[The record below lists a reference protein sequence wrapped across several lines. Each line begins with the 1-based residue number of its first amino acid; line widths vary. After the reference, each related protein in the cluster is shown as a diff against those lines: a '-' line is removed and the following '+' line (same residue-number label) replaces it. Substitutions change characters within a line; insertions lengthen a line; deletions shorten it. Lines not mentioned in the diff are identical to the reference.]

1 MADVSKITVN
11 STTYNLKDSLAR
23 DHISNHSNPHNVT
36 KAQIGLGNVSNYD
49 QSKAIKSI
57 TRSGTTFTTTAL
69 DGTTSTFTQQ
79 DTDTTYSV
87 FTGATASSGG
97 STGLVP
103 KPTIEDVDKELCSD
117 GTWKTASGGTS
128 DAPVQVSGSVYDNNI
143 THGTITAYR
152 IGHLLYIFAAGL
164 EVELSARSTM
174 TPIFVL
180 DIIDGFSIK
189 DGATSWVSFSI
200 ADGKPDDYGIAA
212 ISSDRTIMLMGR
224 SGYSEMGIYFS
235 LIVPLIDT

>member
-1 MADVSKITVN
+1 MTNSNDLGAVSNTINAHAANK
-11 STTYNLKDSLAR
+11 
-23 DHISNHSNPHNVT
+23 SNPHGVT
-36 KAQIGLGNVSNYD
+36 KAQVGLGSVANLD

-57 TRSGTTFTTTAL
+57 TRSGTTFTYTAL

-103 KPTIEDVDKELCSD
+103 KPTIEDVDKYLCSD

-128 DAPVQVSGSVYDNNI
+128 DAPVRVSGSVYNNNI

-164 EVELSARSTM
+164 DVELSARSPM

-200 ADGKPDDYGIAA
+200 ADGMPDDYGIAV

-224 SGYSEMGIYFS
+224 SGYSEKGIYFS

>member
-87 FTGATASSGG
+87 FTGATASSQG

-103 KPTIEDVDKELCSD
+103 KPTIEDVNKYLCGD
-117 GTWKTASGGTS
+117 GTWKAVSGGTS

-143 THGTITAYR
+143 KSGTITAYR
-152 IGHLLYIFAAGL
+152 IGHLLHIYAEGL
-164 EVELSARSTM
+164 SVTFKVPGLK
-174 TPIFVL
+174 IFVIN
-180 DIIDGFSIK
+180 IIDGFHIE
-189 DGATSWVSFSI
+189 TSSTPWVSFDIGDGEPDSFGVASI
-200 ADGKPDDYGIAA
+200 DTSGA
-212 ISSDRTIMLMGR
+212 IYLMGR
-224 SGYSEMGIYFS
+224 GNTAFTGIFFS
-235 LIVPLIDT
+235 LIVPLIDA